1 MARRFPSLLLLLGC
15 ACAGHSGS
23 APAPVTPASAPAPA
37 GATASSP
44 APEAAPQAALAPPPT
59 QPDWNAADSS
69 LDQSVAAF
77 LKRAADS
84 LADAEAL
91 EALANASPDSA
102 IDAAEAQAEEPP
114 PFGPGVAAT
123 WDIDV
128 ATYSSHD
135 RVQYYLDFFQ
145 TTGRDRM
152 TIWLQRMPHYDWMI
166 RNTMKKYGV
175 PEDMVYLAL
184 IESGFSNTAV
194 SRSRAVGMWQFM
206 KGTAKLYG
214 LRVDRWVDQRRDP
227 YRSTD
232 AAARFLAM
240 LQDRFGSIY
249 LAAAA
254 YNAGPGRVGRGLRR
268 LPDDDEGADS
278 LSNDADFFRLY
289 DTRLIRRETKDYVP
303 KLIAAALIAKEPTK
317 YGFPR
322 LAPDDTI
329 LPDSIVVPDAT
340 GLDVIARLADTSLLA
355 IRDLNPQIL
364 VLMTPPGSRTVV
376 RLPPGL
382 GQSVAVAYAALP
394 VKERVTYVE
403 HYVRPGDTMGGIARQ
418 YHVSVAMVQSA
429 NPRLKP
435 NALRVGQLVVI
446 PTGATPLSPEVRR
459 SIETP
464 VQIASAPAGM
474 HRVRSGETLGSI
486 AVTYNVSVSQLQ
498 KWNGLGGSTRISA
511 GQKLRVSPRAASSV
525 AAAPRKSSAPPTK
538 TPGARGTTHVVQ
550 PGETLTGLAQR
561 YGVTVAALRQANN
574 LPPQGVLKAGTMLRI
589 PG

>member
-1 MARRFPSLLLLLGC
+1 MAKRLPSFLLLLGC
-15 ACAGHSGS
+15 ACAGHSGPAPSPAAAANS
-23 APAPVTPASAPAPA
+23 APAASSATPAASAAPTVAPAP
-37 GATASSP
+37 P
-44 APEAAPQAALAPPPT
+44 AP
-59 QPDWNAADSS
+59 DNWNAADSS
-69 LDQSVAAF
+69 LDQAVATF

-84 LADAEAL
+84 VADQEVL
-91 EALANASPDSA
+91 EALAEATPDSMGEE
-102 IDAAEAQAEEPP
+102 AELAAEEPP
-114 PFGPGVAAT
+114 PFGPGVAT

-128 ATYSSHD
+128 ATYSAHD
-135 RVQYYLDFFQ
+135 RVQYYLEFFQ
-145 TTGRDRM
+145 TTARDRM
-152 TIWLQRMPHYDWMI
+152 TIWLERMPRYDWMI
-166 RNTMKKYGV
+166 RTTMKKHGV

-184 IESGFSNTAV
+184 IESGFSNSAV

-232 AAARFLAM
+232 AAARFLAA
-240 LQDRFGSIY
+240 LQERFGSIY

-268 LPDDDEGADS
+268 LPEEDDPADT

-317 YGFPR
+317 YGFPK

-329 LPDSIVVPDAT
+329 LPDSIMVPDAT

-355 IRDLNPQIL
+355 IRDLNPQLL
-364 VLMTPPGSRTVV
+364 VLMTPPGARTVV
-376 RLPPGL
+376 RLPPGR

-394 VKERVTYVE
+394 PRERVAYVE
-403 HYVRPGDTMGGIARQ
+403 HFVRPGETMGGIARQ
-418 YHVSVAMVQSA
+418 YHVSVEMVQSA
-429 NPRLKP
+429 NPRLRP
-435 NALRVGQLVVI
+435 TALRVGQLVVI
-446 PTGATPLSPEVRR
+446 PTGATPLSAELRR

-464 VQIASAPAGM
+464 VVIASAPAGI

-486 AVTYNVSVSQLQ
+486 AGSYQVSVAQLQ
-498 KWNGLGGSTRISA
+498 RWNGMGTSTRITV
-511 GQKLRVSPRAASSV
+511 GQKLRVGPLAASSV
-525 AAAPRKSSAPPTK
+525 AAAPKHSAPPTQASK
-538 TPGARGTTHVVQ
+538 AHGTTHVVQ

-561 YGVTVAALRQANN
+561 YGVSVAALRQANN
-574 LPPQGVLKAGTMLRI
+574 LSPQGVLKAGTTLRI

>member
-1 MARRFPSLLLLLGC
+1 MARRLPSLLLLLGC
-15 ACAGHSGS
+15 ACAGHSGPAAS
-23 APAPVTPASAPAPA
+23 PVAPATTAPVAGGPAATPA
-37 GATASSP
+37 ASHPSSTS
-44 APEAAPQAALAPPPT
+44 LPP
-59 QPDWNAADSS
+59 QPDWNTADSS

-84 LADAEAL
+84 VADAAAL
-91 EALANASPDSA
+91 EALADARPDSMAEEDSLISDELLPASP
-102 IDAAEAQAEEPP
+102 E
-114 PFGPGVAAT
+114 VAT

-128 ATYSSHD
+128 ATYSTHD

-145 TTGRDRM
+145 TTARDRM
-152 TIWLQRMPHYDWMI
+152 TVWLQRMPRYDWMI
-166 RNTMKKYGV
+166 RTTMKKHGV

-227 YRSTD
+227 YRATE
-232 AAARFLAM
+232 AAARFLAT
-240 LQDRFGSIY
+240 LQERFGSIY

-268 LPDDDEGADS
+268 LPDDESEDS
-278 LSNDADFFRLY
+278 ISADADFFRLY

-322 LAPDDTI
+322 LAPGDSI

-355 IRDLNPQIL
+355 IRDLNPQL
-364 VLMTPPGSRTVV
+364 LSLMTPPGARTVI
-376 RLPPGL
+376 RLPPGR
-382 GQSVAVAYAALP
+382 GWPVSVAYAALP
-394 VKERVTYVE
+394 PRERVTYVE
-403 HYVRPGDTMGGIARQ
+403 HFVRPGDTMGGIARQ
-418 YHVSVAMVQSA
+418 YHVSVEMVKSA

-435 NALRVGQLVVI
+435 SALRVGQLVVI

-459 SIETP
+459 SIEAP
-464 VQIASAPAGM
+464 VRIASAQAGI

-486 AVTYNVSVSQLQ
+486 AGTYRVSVAQLQ
-498 KWNGLGGSTRISA
+498 RWNDLGSSTRITV
-511 GQKLRVSPRAASSV
+511 GQKLRVGSQAASTV
-525 AAAPRKSSAPPTK
+525 ATTTQRHAPPTAES
-538 TPGARGTTHVVQ
+538 GARGTTHVVK

-574 LPPQGVLKAGTMLRI
+574 IPPQGILRAGTTLRI

>member
-1 MARRFPSLLLLLGC
+1 MARRYSSLLLLLGC
-15 ACAGHSGS
+15 ACAGHSGPGPS
-23 APAPVTPASAPAPA
+23 PAGPAPAASAPSAPTSSA
-37 GATASSP
+37 RSGGTAPLVAT
-44 APEAAPQAALAPPPT
+44 QALPP

-84 LADAEAL
+84 LADAQAL
-91 EALANASPDSA
+91 EALAEASPDSVS
-102 IDAAEAQAEEPP
+102 DEAASMSEEPP
-114 PFGPGVAAT
+114 PFGPEVAT

-152 TIWLQRMPHYDWMI
+152 TIWLQRMPRYDWMI
-166 RNTMKKYGV
+166 RNTMKRYGV

-206 KGTAKLYG
+206 KGTARLYG

-232 AAARFLAM
+232 AAARFLAA
-240 LQDRFGSIY
+240 LQDKFGSIY

-254 YNAGPGRVGRGLRR
+254 YNAGPGRVGRGLKR
-268 LPDDDEGADS
+268 LPEDDEGADS

-364 VLMTPPGSRTVV
+364 VLMTPSGSRTVIRV
-376 RLPPGL
+376 PPGR
-382 GQSVAVAYAALP
+382 GPSVAVAYAALP
-394 VKERVTYVE
+394 PRERVTYVE
-403 HYVRPGDTMGGIARQ
+403 HFVRPGETLGGIARQ
-418 YHVSVAMVQSA
+418 YHVSTEMVQSA
-429 NPRLKP
+429 NPKLKP
-435 NALRVGQLVVI
+435 SALRVGQLVVI

-459 SIETP
+459 SIESP
-464 VQIASAPAGM
+464 VQLASAPAGM

-486 AVTYNVSVSQLQ
+486 AVTYQVSVSQLQ
-498 KWNGLGGSTRISA
+498 RWNGLGTSTRISA
-511 GQKLRVSPRAASSV
+511 GQKLRVSPQAASSV
-525 AAAPRKSSAPPTK
+525 ATATPKRSAPPTK
-538 TPGARGTTHVVQ
+538 TSGTRGTTHVVQ
-550 PGETLTGLAQR
+550 PGETLTELAQR
-561 YGVTVAALRQANN
+561 YGVTVTALRQANN
-574 LPPQGVLKAGTMLRI
+574 LRPQEVLKAGTTLRI